1 MPKRLKELPHTTVDT
16 FKLLIPKL
24 PEFRRECGN
33 LDDLFQSLPQEK
45 LDGLLIGEWFWA
57 PIYELTFLEH
67 TNLVIHVLG
76 KTSVI
81 QSALQSGNFNRYILQ
96 DFDTDDTGAQAEPP
110 VEPADKALLIG
121 LALSLQRSILSVLIY
136 QKSLSALV
144 ADVRE
149 GHDRALFDAVRIDRS
164 ITACPTIAS
173 RIAKAELLR
182 DKAFFQRLRNALK
195 GPSAK
200 HWAAYQDLRFSFA
213 VLRELGFDS
222 LSDDQLEY
230 LFVDVLKL
238 YPNSYNARHNL
249 RKQYRASQ
257 KIKHPI

>member
-1 MPKRLKELPHTTVDT
+1 MPKLPHELPPATVEN

-33 LDDLFQSLPQEK
+33 LDDLFQSLPQDK
-45 LDGLLIGEWFWA
+45 LDTLQIGEWFWA

-67 TNLVIHVLG
+67 ASWVVHILG
-76 KTSVI
+76 QTEFI
-81 QSALQSGNFNRYILQ
+81 QAAVQSDDFNRVILQ
-96 DFDTDDTGAQAEPP
+96 DFEAAMVAKADDCPT
-110 VEPADKALLIG
+110 EPADKALLIG

-144 ADVRE
+144 AEVRE
-149 GHDRALFDAVRIDRS
+149 GNDRALFDAVRVDRS
-164 ITACPTIAS
+164 ITACPTIAA

-182 DKAFFQRLRNALK
+182 DKAFFLRLRNALK

-213 VLRELGFDS
+213 VLRELGFDA
-222 LSDDQLEY
+222 LSDDQLEH

-238 YPNSYNARHNL
+238 YPSSFNARKNL
-249 RKQYRASQ
+249 RKQYLESR
-257 KIKHPI
+257 KIKHLI